1 MAPAVSTRAINR
13 RALFAFTLVLASLVL
28 VTAIIVVN
36 MQRAQLRHD
45 AQTSLKTDLVLLGEL
60 ATDALLQA
68 NYADVQRLLER
79 WRERRPDITD
89 VTAVMPNGF
98 VLAEIHSG
106 RQASA
111 PFAVESDVAFG
122 GRTLMTL
129 RAESDYAF
137 SEREFLSI
145 LINATVVSVGLV
157 LIFGWLLWKTLQRT
171 AIAPLEA
178 QIRAREENERELTR
192 RTAQLEVAIEEIES
206 FNYSVSH
213 DLRAPLRAIAGFSKV
228 LFEDFGAALDHEGRD
243 HLERILMA
251 TQRMGLLIDDLLR
264 LSRVGR
270 TELNV
275 TEVDMSAVAR
285 DILRRLAL
293 ANPERQVAFQ
303 VAENLREKGDAHLLA
318 IALDN
323 LLSNAWKYTS
333 KTAQAQIEFC
343 ATVQDGE
350 VVYVVRDNGAGFDMR
365 YAKGKLFRPF
375 QRLHSPDDFPGTGIG
390 LATVARIIS
399 SHGGRVWA
407 HGEPGK
413 GTIVHFTLRA
423 DLV

>member
-1 MAPAVSTRAINR
+1 MAPALSTRTINR
-13 RALFAFTLVLASLVL
+13 RALLAFTLVLALLVI
-28 VTAIIVVN
+28 VTALVVVN

-45 AQTSLKTDLVLLGEL
+45 AQMSLKADLILLGEL
-60 ATDALLQA
+60 ATDALLQS
-68 NYADVQRLLER
+68 NYAVVQRLLER
-79 WRERRPDITD
+79 WRERRSEVTD

-106 RQASA
+106 RKGSS
-111 PFAVESDVAFG
+111 PFAVDSEVTFG

-129 RAESDYAF
+129 RVESDYAVN
-137 SEREFLSI
+137 EREFLSI

-157 LIFGWLLWKTLQRT
+157 LVFGWLLWETLQRT
-171 AIAPLEA
+171 AIAPLES
-178 QIRAREENERELTR
+178 QIRAREEKERELTR
-192 RTAQLEVAIEEIES
+192 RTTQLEVAIEEIES

-213 DLRAPLRAIAGFSKV
+213 DLRAPLRAISGFSKA
-228 LFEDFGAALDHEGRD
+228 LFEDYGATLDHEGRD
-243 HLERILMA
+243 HLERIRMA

-275 TEVDMSAVAR
+275 TEVDMSTVAR
-285 DILRRLAL
+285 DILTRLAQ

-323 LLSNAWKYTS
+323 LLGNAWKYTA
-333 KTAQAQIEFC
+333 KTTQAQIEFS
-343 ATVQDGE
+343 ANAQHGE
-350 VVYVVRDNGAGFDMR
+350 VVYAVRDNGAGFDMR

-390 LATVARIIS
+390 LATVARIIKC
-399 SHGGRVWA
+399 HGGRVWA
-407 HGEPGK
+407 HGELGK
-413 GTIVHFTLRA
+413 GTIVNFTLRA